1 MERNNRRSEH
11 PCANIFMQVESGTKL
26 QWDITKFLK
35 GKEKWKKRWKRRGW
49 VGWLEF
55 ILEKANTVE
64 YTIHAQTPVHH
75 FSIHSPLSILRNANG
90 GIGHRGALVFSK
102 YPIGIPKTR
111 GISNNQLSIPFR
123 SSLPLFARNSA
134 FIFRESDHGRG
145 RGGKD
150 IRVDFTAAPGQRR
163 YFTPLKRGNSGKGNH
178 PRTGASLEGRG
189 ISIGPMFSPLKFRL
203 CVGSIFVKRETV
215 KIVKLKIWKK
225 NIRKF
230 RSIDFVW
237 ARKYKFTRNYKIKD
251 DLKRTLENFVRSI
264 LYERETVEIVKLK
277 MIWKER

>member
-1 MERNNRRSEH
+1 M
-11 PCANIFMQVESGTKL
+11 
-26 QWDITKFLK
+26 
-35 GKEKWKKRWKRRGW
+35 
-49 VGWLEF
+49 
-55 ILEKANTVE
+55 E

-189 ISIGPMFSPLKFRL
+189 ISIGPTFSPLKFRL

-215 KIVKLKIWKK
+215 
-225 NIRKF
+225 
-230 RSIDFVW
+230 
-237 ARKYKFTRNYKIKD
+237 
-251 DLKRTLENFVRSI
+251 
-264 LYERETVEIVKLK
+264 EIVKLK
-277 MIWKER
+277 MI